1 MAKNWAIEEVF
12 RISYYEILCFFLI
25 YSFFGWCL
33 EVVYQAIE
41 HGKFIN
47 RGFLNGP
54 YCPIYGFGVIIV
66 TGALDPIKSNAVLLF
81 FGSVILTSIL
91 EFITGFVLEKIFHMH
106 WWDYSEEKFNLS
118 GYICLK
124 FSLLWGVACLVVV
137 RIIHPTVTVFVD
149 KFPSTAGIIIISV
162 YMIGVASDMI
172 VTVLAIIHFKRRII
186 LLENISSQMRK
197 LSDKTG
203 EMIFD
208 KVEGAMNRKE
218 EFSVKNAELRK
229 KYEDLKERYK
239 AVLEKRERSI
249 RRIQRS
255 FPKLSFD
262 SLRSFREQLDELKD
276 KINKK

>member
-1 MAKNWAIEEVF
+1 LAKNWAIEEVF

>member
-1 MAKNWAIEEVF
+1 MF
-12 RISYYEILCFFLI
+12 QISYYEILCFFLI

-33 EVVYQAIE
+33 EVVYQAVE

-66 TGALDPIKSNAVLLF
+66 TGALDPIKSNAVVLF
-81 FGSVILTSIL
+81 FGSVLLTSML

-106 WWDYSEEKFNLS
+106 WWDYSEEKFNIR

-124 FSLLWGVACLVVV
+124 FSLLWGVACIIVV
-137 RIIHPTVTVFVD
+137 RIIHPAVTVFVD
-149 KFPSTAGIIIISV
+149 KFPATAGIIIISV

-172 VTVLAIIHFKRRII
+172 VTVLAIIHFKRRIV

-203 EMIFD
+203 EKIFD
-208 KVEGAMNRKE
+208 TVEEAMNRKE
-218 EFSVKNAELRK
+218 ELDAKSAEFRK
-229 KYEDLKERYK
+229 KYDELKERYK
-239 AVLEKRERSI
+239 AVLEKREHTI
-249 RRIQRS
+249 ERIQRS

-262 SLRSFREQLDELKD
+262 SLKSFRDQLDEIKN
-276 KINKK
+276 KINKNQNNR

>member
-1 MAKNWAIEEVF
+1 MF
-12 RISYYEILCFFLI
+12 QISYYEILCFFLI

-33 EVVYQAIE
+33 EVVYQAVE

-66 TGALDPIKSNAVLLF
+66 TGALDPIKSNAVVLF
-81 FGSVILTSIL
+81 FGSVLLTSML

-106 WWDYSEEKFNLS
+106 WWDYSEEKFNIR

-124 FSLLWGVACLVVV
+124 FSLLWGVACIIVV
-137 RIIHPTVTVFVD
+137 RIIHPAVSVFVD
-149 KFPSTAGIIIISV
+149 KFPATAGIIIISV

-172 VTVLAIIHFKRRII
+172 VTVLAIIHFKRRIV

-203 EMIFD
+203 EKIFD
-208 KVEGAMNRKE
+208 TVEGAMNRKE
-218 EFSVKNAELRK
+218 EFDAKSAEFRK
-229 KYEDLKERYK
+229 KYDELKERYK
-239 AVLEKRERSI
+239 AVLEKREHTI
-249 RRIQRS
+249 ERIQRS

-262 SLRSFREQLDELKD
+262 SLKSFRDQLDEIKN
-276 KINKK
+276 KINNNQNNR

>member
-1 MAKNWAIEEVF
+1 MF
-12 RISYYEILCFFLI
+12 QISYYEILCFFLI

-33 EVVYQAIE
+33 EVVYQAVE

-66 TGALDPIKSNAVLLF
+66 TGALDPIKSNAVVLF
-81 FGSVILTSIL
+81 FGSVLLTSML

-106 WWDYSEEKFNLS
+106 WWDYSEEKFNIR

-124 FSLLWGVACLVVV
+124 FSLLWGVACIIVV
-137 RIIHPTVTVFVD
+137 RFIHPAVSVFVD
-149 KFPSTAGIIIISV
+149 KFPATAGIVIISV

-172 VTVLAIIHFKRRII
+172 VTVLAIIHFKRRIV

-203 EMIFD
+203 EKIFD
-208 KVEGAMNRKE
+208 TVEEAMNRKE
-218 EFSVKNAELRK
+218 ELDAKSEEFRK
-229 KYEDLKERYK
+229 KYDELKERYK
-239 AVLEKRERSI
+239 AVLEKREHTI
-249 RRIQRS
+249 ERIQRS

-262 SLRSFREQLDELKD
+262 SLKSFRDQLDEIKN
-276 KINKK
+276 KINKNQNNR

>member
-218 EFSVKNAELRK
+218 ELSVKNAELRK

>member
-1 MAKNWAIEEVF
+1 MF
-12 RISYYEILCFFLI
+12 QISYYEILCFFLI

-33 EVVYQAIE
+33 EVVYQAVE

-66 TGALDPIKSNAVLLF
+66 TGALDPIKSNAVVLF
-81 FGSVILTSIL
+81 FGSVLLTSML

-106 WWDYSEEKFNLS
+106 WWDYSDEKFNIR

-124 FSLLWGVACLVVV
+124 FSLLWGVACIIVV
-137 RIIHPTVTVFVD
+137 RIIHPAVSVFVD
-149 KFPSTAGIIIISV
+149 KFPATAGIIIISV

-172 VTVLAIIHFKRRII
+172 VTVLAIIHFKRRIV

-203 EMIFD
+203 EKIFD
-208 KVEGAMNRKE
+208 TVEEAMNRKE
-218 EFSVKNAELRK
+218 ELDAKSAEFRK
-229 KYEDLKERYK
+229 KYDELKERYK
-239 AVLEKRERSI
+239 AVLEKREHTI
-249 RRIQRS
+249 ERIQRS

-262 SLRSFREQLDELKD
+262 SLKSFRDQLDEIKNM
-276 KINKK
+276 INKNQNNR

>member
-1 MAKNWAIEEVF
+1 MF
-12 RISYYEILCFFLI
+12 QISYYEILCFFLI

-33 EVVYQAIE
+33 EVVYQAVE

-66 TGALDPIKSNAVLLF
+66 TGALDPIKSNAVVLF
-81 FGSVILTSIL
+81 FGSVLLTSML

-106 WWDYSEEKFNLS
+106 WWDYSEEKFNIR

-124 FSLLWGVACLVVV
+124 FSLLWGVACIIVV
-137 RIIHPTVTVFVD
+137 RIIHPAVSVFVD
-149 KFPSTAGIIIISV
+149 KFPATAGIIIISV

-172 VTVLAIIHFKRRII
+172 VTVLAIIHFKRRIV

-203 EMIFD
+203 EKIFD
-208 KVEGAMNRKE
+208 TVEGAMNRKE
-218 EFSVKNAELRK
+218 EFDAKSAEFRK
-229 KYEDLKERYK
+229 KYDELKERYK
-239 AVLEKRERSI
+239 AVLEKREHTI
-249 RRIQRS
+249 ERIQRS

-262 SLRSFREQLDELKD
+262 SLKSFRDQLDEIKN
-276 KINKK
+276 KINKNQNNR

>member
-1 MAKNWAIEEVF
+1 MF
-12 RISYYEILCFFLI
+12 QISYYEILCFFLI

-33 EVVYQAIE
+33 EVVYQAVE

-66 TGALDPIKSNAVLLF
+66 TGALDPIKSNAVVLF
-81 FGSVILTSIL
+81 FGSVLLTSML

-106 WWDYSEEKFNLS
+106 WWDYSEEKFNIR

-124 FSLLWGVACLVVV
+124 FSLLWGVACIIVV
-137 RIIHPTVTVFVD
+137 RIIHPAVSVFVD
-149 KFPSTAGIIIISV
+149 KFPATAGIIIISV

-172 VTVLAIIHFKRRII
+172 VTVLAIIHFKRRIV

-203 EMIFD
+203 EKIFD
-208 KVEGAMNRKE
+208 TVEEAMNRKE
-218 EFSVKNAELRK
+218 ELDAKSEEFRK
-229 KYEDLKERYK
+229 KYDELKERYK
-239 AVLEKRERSI
+239 AVLEKREHTI
-249 RRIQRS
+249 ERIQRS

-262 SLRSFREQLDELKD
+262 SLKSFRDQLDELKN
-276 KINKK
+276 KINKNQNNR

>member
-1 MAKNWAIEEVF
+1 MF

-137 RIIHPTVTVFVD
+137 RIIHPTVTIFVD

>member
-1 MAKNWAIEEVF
+1 MF
-12 RISYYEILCFFLI
+12 QISYYEILCFFLI

-33 EVVYQAIE
+33 EVVYQAVE

-66 TGALDPIKSNAVLLF
+66 TGALDPIKSNAVVLF
-81 FGSVILTSIL
+81 FGSVLLTSML

-106 WWDYSEEKFNLS
+106 WWDYSEEKFNIR

-124 FSLLWGVACLVVV
+124 FSLLWGVACIIVV
-137 RIIHPTVTVFVD
+137 RIIHPAVSVFVD
-149 KFPSTAGIIIISV
+149 KFPATAGIIIISV

-172 VTVLAIIHFKRRII
+172 VTVLAIIHFKRRIM

-203 EMIFD
+203 EKIFD
-208 KVEGAMNRKE
+208 TVEEAMNRKE
-218 EFSVKNAELRK
+218 EFDSKSAEFRK
-229 KYEDLKERYK
+229 KYDELKERYK
-239 AVLEKRERSI
+239 AVLEKREHTI
-249 RRIQRS
+249 ERIQRS

-262 SLRSFREQLDELKD
+262 SLKSFRDQLDEIKNM
-276 KINKK
+276 INKNQNNR

>member
-1 MAKNWAIEEVF
+1 MF
-12 RISYYEILCFFLI
+12 QISYYEILCFFLI

-33 EVVYQAIE
+33 EVVYQAVE

-66 TGALDPIKSNAVLLF
+66 TGALDPIKSNAVVLF
-81 FGSVILTSIL
+81 FGSVLLTSML

-106 WWDYSEEKFNLS
+106 WWDYSEEKFNIR

-124 FSLLWGVACLVVV
+124 FSLLWGVACIIVV
-137 RIIHPTVTVFVD
+137 RIIHPAVSVFVD
-149 KFPSTAGIIIISV
+149 KFPATAGIIIISV

-172 VTVLAIIHFKRRII
+172 VTVLAIIHFKRRIV

-203 EMIFD
+203 EKIFD
-208 KVEGAMNRKE
+208 TVEEAMNRKE
-218 EFSVKNAELRK
+218 EFDSKSAEFRK
-229 KYEDLKERYK
+229 KYDELKERYK
-239 AVLEKRERSI
+239 AVLEKREHTI
-249 RRIQRS
+249 ERIQRS

-262 SLRSFREQLDELKD
+262 SLKSFRDQLDEIKN
-276 KINKK
+276 KINKNQNNR

>member
-1 MAKNWAIEEVF
+1 MF
-12 RISYYEILCFFLI
+12 QISYYEILCFFLI

-33 EVVYQAIE
+33 EVVYQAVE

-66 TGALDPIKSNAVLLF
+66 TGALDPIKSNAVVLF
-81 FGSVILTSIL
+81 FGSVLLTSML

-106 WWDYSEEKFNLS
+106 WWDYSEEKFNIR

-124 FSLLWGVACLVVV
+124 FSLLWGVACIIVV
-137 RIIHPTVTVFVD
+137 RIIHPAVSVFVD
-149 KFPSTAGIIIISV
+149 KFPATAGIIIISV

-172 VTVLAIIHFKRRII
+172 VTVLAIIHFKRRIM

-203 EMIFD
+203 EKIFD
-208 KVEGAMNRKE
+208 TVEEAMNRKE
-218 EFSVKNAELRK
+218 ELDAKSAEFRK
-229 KYEDLKERYK
+229 KYDELKERYK
-239 AVLEKRERSI
+239 AVLEKREHTI
-249 RRIQRS
+249 ERIQRS

-262 SLRSFREQLDELKD
+262 SLKSFRDQLDEIKNM
-276 KINKK
+276 INKNQNNR

>member
-1 MAKNWAIEEVF
+1 MF
-12 RISYYEILCFFLI
+12 QISYYEILCFFLI

-33 EVVYQAIE
+33 EVVYQAVE
-41 HGKFIN
+41 QGKFIN

-66 TGALDPIKSNAVLLF
+66 TGALDPIKSNAVVLF
-81 FGSVILTSIL
+81 FGSVLLTSML

-106 WWDYSEEKFNLS
+106 WWDYSEEKFNIR

-124 FSLLWGVACLVVV
+124 FSLLWGVACIIVV
-137 RIIHPTVTVFVD
+137 RIIHPAVSVFVD
-149 KFPSTAGIIIISV
+149 KFPATAGIIIISV

-172 VTVLAIIHFKRRII
+172 VTVLAIIHFKRRIV

-203 EMIFD
+203 EKIFD
-208 KVEGAMNRKE
+208 TVEEAMNRKE
-218 EFSVKNAELRK
+218 EFDAKSAEFRK
-229 KYEDLKERYK
+229 KYDELKERYK
-239 AVLEKRERSI
+239 AVLEKREHTI
-249 RRIQRS
+249 ERIQRS

-262 SLRSFREQLDELKD
+262 SLKSFRDQLDEIKNM
-276 KINKK
+276 INKNQNNR

>member
-1 MAKNWAIEEVF
+1 VF
-12 RISYYEILCFFLI
+12 QISYYEILCFFLI

-33 EVVYQAIE
+33 EVVYQAVE

-66 TGALDPIKSNAVLLF
+66 TGALDPIKSNAVVLF
-81 FGSVILTSIL
+81 FGSVLLTSML

-106 WWDYSEEKFNLS
+106 WWDYSEEKFNIR

-124 FSLLWGVACLVVV
+124 FSLLWGVACIIVV
-137 RIIHPTVTVFVD
+137 RIIHPAVSVFVD
-149 KFPSTAGIIIISV
+149 KFPATAGIIIISV

-172 VTVLAIIHFKRRII
+172 VTVLAIIHFKRRIV

-203 EMIFD
+203 EKIFD
-208 KVEGAMNRKE
+208 TVEEAMNRKE
-218 EFSVKNAELRK
+218 EFDAKSAEFRK
-229 KYEDLKERYK
+229 KYDELKERYK
-239 AVLEKRERSI
+239 AVLEKREHTI
-249 RRIQRS
+249 ERIQKS

-262 SLRSFREQLDELKD
+262 SLKSFRDQLDEIKNM
-276 KINKK
+276 INKNQNNR

>member
-1 MAKNWAIEEVF
+1 MF
-12 RISYYEILCFFLI
+12 QISYYEILCFFLI

-33 EVVYQAIE
+33 EVVYQAVE

-66 TGALDPIKSNAVLLF
+66 TGALDPIKSNAVVLF
-81 FGSVILTSIL
+81 FGSVLLTSML

-106 WWDYSEEKFNLS
+106 WWDYSEEKFNIR

-124 FSLLWGVACLVVV
+124 FSLLWGVACIIVV
-137 RIIHPTVTVFVD
+137 RIIHPAVSVFVD
-149 KFPSTAGIIIISV
+149 KFPATAGIIIISV

-172 VTVLAIIHFKRRII
+172 VTVLAIIHFKRRIV

-203 EMIFD
+203 EKIFD
-208 KVEGAMNRKE
+208 TVEEAMNRKE
-218 EFSVKNAELRK
+218 EFDAKSAEFRK
-229 KYEDLKERYK
+229 KYDELKERYK
-239 AVLEKRERSI
+239 AVLEKREHTI
-249 RRIQRS
+249 ERIQRS

-262 SLRSFREQLDELKD
+262 SLKSFRDQLDEIKNM
-276 KINKK
+276 INKNQNNR

>member
-1 MAKNWAIEEVF
+1 VF
-12 RISYYEILCFFLI
+12 QISYYEILCFFLI

-33 EVVYQAIE
+33 EVVYQAVE

-66 TGALDPIKSNAVLLF
+66 TGALDPIKSNAVVLF
-81 FGSVILTSIL
+81 FGSVLLTSML

-106 WWDYSEEKFNLS
+106 WWDYSEEKFNIR

-124 FSLLWGVACLVVV
+124 FSLLWGVACIIVV
-137 RIIHPTVTVFVD
+137 RIIHPAVSVFVD
-149 KFPSTAGIIIISV
+149 KFPATAGIIIISV

-172 VTVLAIIHFKRRII
+172 VTVLAIIHFKRRIV

-203 EMIFD
+203 EKIFD
-208 KVEGAMNRKE
+208 TVEGAMNRKE
-218 EFSVKNAELRK
+218 EFDAKSAEFRK
-229 KYEDLKERYK
+229 KYDELKERYK
-239 AVLEKRERSI
+239 AVLEKREHTI
-249 RRIQRS
+249 ERIQRS

-262 SLRSFREQLDELKD
+262 SLKSFRDQLDEIKN
-276 KINKK
+276 KINNNQNNR

>member
-1 MAKNWAIEEVF
+1 MF
-12 RISYYEILCFFLI
+12 QISYYEILCFFLI

-33 EVVYQAIE
+33 EVVYQAVE

-66 TGALDPIKSNAVLLF
+66 TGALDPIKSNAVVLF
-81 FGSVILTSIL
+81 FGSVLLTSML

-106 WWDYSEEKFNLS
+106 WWDYSEEKFNIR

-124 FSLLWGVACLVVV
+124 FSLLWGVACIIVV
-137 RIIHPTVTVFVD
+137 RIIHPAVSVFVD
-149 KFPSTAGIIIISV
+149 KFPATAGIIIISV

-172 VTVLAIIHFKRRII
+172 VTVLAIIHFKRRIV

-203 EMIFD
+203 EKIFD
-208 KVEGAMNRKE
+208 TVEEAMNRKE
-218 EFSVKNAELRK
+218 EFDAKSAEFRK
-229 KYEDLKERYK
+229 KYDELKERYK
-239 AVLEKRERSI
+239 AVLEKREHTI
-249 RRIQRS
+249 ERIQKS

-262 SLRSFREQLDELKD
+262 SLKSFRDQLDEIKNM
-276 KINKK
+276 INKNQNNR

>member
-1 MAKNWAIEEVF
+1 MF
-12 RISYYEILCFFLI
+12 QISYYEILCFFLI

-33 EVVYQAIE
+33 EVVYQAVE

-66 TGALDPIKSNAVLLF
+66 TGALDPIKSNAVVLF
-81 FGSVILTSIL
+81 FGSVLLTSML

-106 WWDYSEEKFNLS
+106 WWDYSEEKFNIR

-124 FSLLWGVACLVVV
+124 FSLLWGVACIIVV
-137 RIIHPTVTVFVD
+137 RIIHPAVSVFVD
-149 KFPSTAGIIIISV
+149 KFPATAGIIIISV

-172 VTVLAIIHFKRRII
+172 VTVLAIIHFKRRIV

-203 EMIFD
+203 EKIFD
-208 KVEGAMNRKE
+208 TVEEAMNRKE
-218 EFSVKNAELRK
+218 ELDAKSEEFRK
-229 KYEDLKERYK
+229 KYDELKERYK
-239 AVLEKRERSI
+239 AVLEKREHTI
-249 RRIQRS
+249 ERIQRS

-262 SLRSFREQLDELKD
+262 SLKSFRDQLDEIKN
-276 KINKK
+276 KINKNQNNR

>member
-1 MAKNWAIEEVF
+1 MF
-12 RISYYEILCFFLI
+12 QISYYEILCFFLI

-66 TGALDPIKSNAVLLF
+66 TGALDPIKSNAVVLF
-81 FGSVILTSIL
+81 FGSVLLTSML

-106 WWDYSEEKFNLS
+106 WWDYSEEKFNIR

-124 FSLLWGVACLVVV
+124 FSLLWGVACIIVV
-137 RIIHPTVTVFVD
+137 RIIHPAVSVFVD
-149 KFPSTAGIIIISV
+149 KFPATAGIVIISV

-172 VTVLAIIHFKRRII
+172 VTVLAIIHFKRRIV

-203 EMIFD
+203 EKIFD
-208 KVEGAMNRKE
+208 TVEEAMNRKE
-218 EFSVKNAELRK
+218 ELDAKSAEFRK
-229 KYEDLKERYK
+229 KYDELKERYK
-239 AVLEKRERSI
+239 AVLEKREHTI
-249 RRIQRS
+249 ERIQRS

-262 SLRSFREQLDELKD
+262 SIKSFREQLDEIKN
-276 KINKK
+276 KINKNQNNR

>member
-1 MAKNWAIEEVF
+1 MF
-12 RISYYEILCFFLI
+12 QISYYEILCFFLI

-33 EVVYQAIE
+33 EVVYQAVE

-66 TGALDPIKSNAVLLF
+66 TGALDPIKSNAVVLF
-81 FGSVILTSIL
+81 FGSVLLTSML

-106 WWDYSEEKFNLS
+106 WWDYSEEKFNIR

-124 FSLLWGVACLVVV
+124 FSLLWGVACIIVV
-137 RIIHPTVTVFVD
+137 RIIHPAVSVFVD
-149 KFPSTAGIIIISV
+149 KFPATAGIIIISV

-172 VTVLAIIHFKRRII
+172 VTVLAIIHFKRRIV

-203 EMIFD
+203 EKIFD
-208 KVEGAMNRKE
+208 TVEGAVNRKE
-218 EFSVKNAELRK
+218 EFDAKSAEFRK
-229 KYEDLKERYK
+229 KYDELKERYK
-239 AVLEKRERSI
+239 AVLEKREHTI
-249 RRIQRS
+249 ERIQRS

-262 SLRSFREQLDELKD
+262 SLKSFRDQLDEIKNM
-276 KINKK
+276 INKNQNNR

>member
-1 MAKNWAIEEVF
+1 MF
-12 RISYYEILCFFLI
+12 QISYYEILCFFLI

-33 EVVYQAIE
+33 EVVYQAVE

-66 TGALDPIKSNAVLLF
+66 TGALDPIKSNAVVLF
-81 FGSVILTSIL
+81 FGSVLLTSML

-106 WWDYSEEKFNLS
+106 WWDYSEEKFNIR

-124 FSLLWGVACLVVV
+124 FSLLWGVACIIVV
-137 RIIHPTVTVFVD
+137 RIIHPAVSVFVD
-149 KFPSTAGIIIISV
+149 KFPATAGIVIISV

-172 VTVLAIIHFKRRII
+172 VTVLAIIHFKRRIV

-203 EMIFD
+203 EKIFD
-208 KVEGAMNRKE
+208 TVEEAMNRKE
-218 EFSVKNAELRK
+218 EFDAKSAEFRK
-229 KYEDLKERYK
+229 KYDELKERYK
-239 AVLEKRERSI
+239 AVLEKREHTI
-249 RRIQRS
+249 ERIQRS

-262 SLRSFREQLDELKD
+262 SLKSFRDQLDEIKNM
-276 KINKK
+276 INKNQNNR

>member
-1 MAKNWAIEEVF
+1 MF
-12 RISYYEILCFFLI
+12 QISYYEILCFFLI

-33 EVVYQAIE
+33 EVVYQAVE

-66 TGALDPIKSNAVLLF
+66 TGALDPIKSNAVVLF
-81 FGSVILTSIL
+81 FGSVLLTSML

-106 WWDYSEEKFNLS
+106 WWDYSEEKFNIR

-124 FSLLWGVACLVVV
+124 FSLLWGVACIIVV
-137 RIIHPTVTVFVD
+137 RIIHPAVSVFMD
-149 KFPSTAGIIIISV
+149 KFPATAGIIIISV

-172 VTVLAIIHFKRRII
+172 VTVLAIIHFKRRIV

-203 EMIFD
+203 EKIFD
-208 KVEGAMNRKE
+208 TVEGAMN
-218 EFSVKNAELRK
+218 
-229 KYEDLKERYK
+229 
-239 AVLEKRERSI
+239 
-249 RRIQRS
+249 
-255 FPKLSFD
+255 
-262 SLRSFREQLDELKD
+262 
-276 KINKK
+276 

>member
-1 MAKNWAIEEVF
+1 MF
-12 RISYYEILCFFLI
+12 QISYYEILCFFLI

-33 EVVYQAIE
+33 EVVYQAVE

-66 TGALDPIKSNAVLLF
+66 TGALDPIKSNAVVLF
-81 FGSVILTSIL
+81 FGSVLLTSML

-106 WWDYSEEKFNLS
+106 WWDYSEEKFNIR

-124 FSLLWGVACLVVV
+124 FSLLWGVACIIVV
-137 RIIHPTVTVFVD
+137 RIIHPAVSVFVD
-149 KFPSTAGIIIISV
+149 KFPATAGIVIISV

-172 VTVLAIIHFKRRII
+172 VTVLAIIHFKRRIV

-203 EMIFD
+203 EKIFD
-208 KVEGAMNRKE
+208 TVEEAMNRKE
-218 EFSVKNAELRK
+218 ELDAKSAEFRK
-229 KYEDLKERYK
+229 KYDELKERYK
-239 AVLEKRERSI
+239 AVLEKREHTI
-249 RRIQRS
+249 ERIQRS

-262 SLRSFREQLDELKD
+262 SLKSFRDQLDEIKN
-276 KINKK
+276 KINKNQNNR

>member
-1 MAKNWAIEEVF
+1 MF
-12 RISYYEILCFFLI
+12 QISYYEILCFFLI

-33 EVVYQAIE
+33 EVVYQAVE

-66 TGALDPIKSNAVLLF
+66 TGALDPIKSNAVVLF
-81 FGSVILTSIL
+81 FGSVLLTSML

-106 WWDYSEEKFNLS
+106 WWDYSDEKFNIR

-124 FSLLWGVACLVVV
+124 FSLLWGVACIIVV
-137 RIIHPTVTVFVD
+137 RIIHPAVSVFVD
-149 KFPSTAGIIIISV
+149 KFPATAGIIIISV

-172 VTVLAIIHFKRRII
+172 VTVLAIIHFKRRIV

-203 EMIFD
+203 EKIFD
-208 KVEGAMNRKE
+208 TVEEAMNRKE
-218 EFSVKNAELRK
+218 ELDAKSEEFRK
-229 KYEDLKERYK
+229 KYDELKERYK
-239 AVLEKRERSI
+239 AVLEKREHTI
-249 RRIQRS
+249 ERIQRS

-262 SLRSFREQLDELKD
+262 SLKSFRDQLDELKN
-276 KINKK
+276 KINKNQNNR

>member
-1 MAKNWAIEEVF
+1 MF
-12 RISYYEILCFFLI
+12 QISYYEILCFFLI

-33 EVVYQAIE
+33 EVVYQAVE
-41 HGKFIN
+41 QGKFIN

-66 TGALDPIKSNAVLLF
+66 TGALDPIKSNAVVLF
-81 FGSVILTSIL
+81 FGSVLLTSML

-106 WWDYSEEKFNLS
+106 WWDYSEEKFNIR

-124 FSLLWGVACLVVV
+124 FSLLWGVACIIVV
-137 RIIHPTVTVFVD
+137 RIIHPAVSVFVD
-149 KFPSTAGIIIISV
+149 KFPATAGIVIISV

-172 VTVLAIIHFKRRII
+172 VTVLAIIHFKRRIV

-203 EMIFD
+203 EKIFD
-208 KVEGAMNRKE
+208 TVEEAMNRKE
-218 EFSVKNAELRK
+218 EFDAKSAEFRK
-229 KYEDLKERYK
+229 KYDELKERYK
-239 AVLEKRERSI
+239 AVLEKREHTI
-249 RRIQRS
+249 ERIQRS

-262 SLRSFREQLDELKD
+262 SLKSFRDQLDEIKNM
-276 KINKK
+276 INKNQNNR

>member
-1 MAKNWAIEEVF
+1 MF
-12 RISYYEILCFFLI
+12 QISYYEILCFFLI

-33 EVVYQAIE
+33 EVVYQAVE

-66 TGALDPIKSNAVLLF
+66 TGALDPIKSNAVVLF
-81 FGSVILTSIL
+81 FGSVLLTSML

-106 WWDYSEEKFNLS
+106 WWDYSEEKFNIR

-124 FSLLWGVACLVVV
+124 FSLLWGVACIIVV
-137 RIIHPTVTVFVD
+137 RIIHPAVSVFVD
-149 KFPSTAGIIIISV
+149 KFPATAGIIIISV

-172 VTVLAIIHFKRRII
+172 VTVLAIIHFKRRIV

-203 EMIFD
+203 EKIFD
-208 KVEGAMNRKE
+208 TVEEAMNRKE
-218 EFSVKNAELRK
+218 EFDAKSAEFRK
-229 KYEDLKERYK
+229 KYDELKERYK
-239 AVLEKRERSI
+239 AVLEKREHTI
-249 RRIQRS
+249 ERIQRS

-262 SLRSFREQLDELKD
+262 SLKSFRDQLDEIKN
-276 KINKK
+276 KINKNQNNR